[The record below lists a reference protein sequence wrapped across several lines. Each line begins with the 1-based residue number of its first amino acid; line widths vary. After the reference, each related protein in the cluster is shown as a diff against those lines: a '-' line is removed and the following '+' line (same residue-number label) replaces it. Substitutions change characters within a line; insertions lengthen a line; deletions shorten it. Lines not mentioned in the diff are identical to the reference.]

1 MLILTDNVRLE
12 IQSQPVEVLEPLRLM
27 FEQKIA
33 KTYPMAMNLLQKITQ
48 AFQVV
53 EHSTLLL
60 ILGILRDA
68 SAEFLDE
75 MTEIRVL

>member
-1 MLILTDNVRLE
+1 
-12 IQSQPVEVLEPLRLM
+12 M
-27 FEQKIA
+27 FEHKIA

-48 AFQVV
+48 AFQAV

-75 MTEIRVL
+75 MTEIRVLQMLLTFLDPHTI

>member
-1 MLILTDNVRLE
+1 
-12 IQSQPVEVLEPLRLM
+12 M

-60 ILGILRDA
+60 ILGILKDA